1 MDYTMKIIYIYD
13 NYVYIYNMC
22 MNMEHVGSFKGQG
35 INLGPFEAKMLSE
48 SGETK
53 ESKEAKETAELLDSA
68 FSDHLKLNFWWLF
81 RQYNQFEWID
91 YFKFLE
97 NKKDSP
103 LLVFGKRLTDHL

>member
-1 MDYTMKIIYIYD
+1 
-13 NYVYIYNMC
+13 
-22 MNMEHVGSFKGQG
+22 
-35 INLGPFEAKMLSE
+35 
-48 SGETK
+48 
-53 ESKEAKETAELLDSA
+53 
-68 FSDHLKLNFWWLF
+68 LKLNFWWLF